1 MNMPINMPFGLFVF
15 FSALAVWFVLLIV
28 GFKRRAFGPF
38 VVFGIVFLVF
48 MNVRYLIEGAPAAI
62 AFFIGIYDVLDN
74 LGLRAGEGAAALA
87 RCPNNACT
95 VWGDTY
101 QIHPSWGTAFHARF
115 LSGTEF
121 RTNLLYAHLT
131 FNSIVFVL
139 MHVQL
144 WRTGA
149 GSHAAWHKIIG
160 RVSFAC
166 LTVGTVCALC
176 LAGSHGSVGE
186 YGGNLSMYGFWSMSL
201 FVYGCAVMGVLA
213 IRKGDRVAHRIWM
226 IRFAGSMW
234 GAFCVQGHAVRFG
247 AAAARLRSRQHPGVH
262 LAFGTFGHP
271 HCRSGSPQAAGQ
283 AARALQISRRRTARG
298 ATHQQ
303 LKRQQRLLRDWLAG
317 QSRQHLCSRNA
328 PQVLGRQGDGGQ
340 RRVGLG
346 CKLMVVNAAD

>member
-1 MNMPINMPFGLFVF
+1 MNMPFGLFVF
-15 FSALAVWFVLLIV
+15 FSALVVWFVLLV
-28 GFKRRAFGPF
+28 MGFKRRAFGPF
-38 VVFGIVFLVF
+38 VVFGIVFLVL

-87 RCPNNACT
+87 SCLGNACS

-115 LSGTEF
+115 LSGTES

-149 GSHAAWHKIIG
+149 GSHAAWHKIVG

-166 LTVGTVCALC
+166 LTVGTVCALW

-213 IRKGDRVAHRIWM
+213 IRNGDRVAHRIWM

-234 GAFCVQGHAVRFG
+234 GAFWLFRVMLFVLG
-247 AAAARLRSRQHPGVH
+247 P
-262 LAFGTFGHP
+262 
-271 HCRSGSPQAAGQ
+271 
-283 AARALQISRRRTARG
+283 
-298 ATHQQ
+298 
-303 LKRQQRLLRDWLAG
+303 LLRDYEAANILVCIWLSAPLGILIAEVVRRKLLDKQPERSGPYFAG
-317 QSRQHLCSRNA
+317 AR
-328 PQVLGRQGDGGQ
+328 P
-340 RRVGLG
+340 
-346 CKLMVVNAAD
+346 VVPRTNN

>member
-1 MNMPINMPFGLFVF
+1 MNMPLGLFVF
-15 FSALAVWFVLLIV
+15 FTALVVWFVLLVV
-28 GFKRRAFGPF
+28 GFKRRSFGPF
-38 VVFGIVFLVF
+38 IVFGIVFLVL

-87 RCPNNACT
+87 SCPGNACT

-149 GSHAAWHKIIG
+149 GSHAASHKLIG
-160 RVSFAC
+160 RISFAC
-166 LTVGTVCALC
+166 LTIGTICALW
-176 LAGSHGSVGE
+176 LAGSHGSVGA

-234 GAFCVQGHAVRFG
+234 GAFWLFRVMLFVLG
-247 AAAARLRSRQHPGVH
+247 P
-262 LAFGTFGHP
+262 
-271 HCRSGSPQAAGQ
+271 
-283 AARALQISRRRTARG
+283 
-298 ATHQQ
+298 
-303 LKRQQRLLRDWLAG
+303 LLRDYEAANILVCIWL
-317 QSRQHLCSRNA
+317 SA
-328 PQVLGRQGDGGQ
+328 PLGIVIAEVVRIKLLDKRGEPRGVISDTA
-340 RRVGLG
+340 RVGA
-346 CKLMVVNAAD
+346 NA